1 MEETKVLDIWKELA
15 MEMRPKIRYWLPG
28 AAMDESDLRL
38 EVQKLY
44 ERGFGGIEAVV
55 LASLPEDIA
64 RSEDGWG
71 TKNWDKM
78 MAILADETD
87 RLGMSLDIAIGP
99 GWPIASPAIKDA
111 DDVAA
116 LCELTW
122 GAIEVEAGSHYSGS
136 LPQRRT
142 IREEGTARLVHV
154 LAYQK
159 MEEQILS
166 QTSYMD
172 LMPYVRDGQLDVTFP
187 TGEGGKFVI
196 FAFYQQPA
204 VHKINSDQTYTIDHL
219 SIEGAEACEKYWDE
233 VFAKNDFSSMESF
246 FCDSLEYNV
255 ALDWTPKLL
264 EEFQNRRGY
273 SLLPFLP
280 FIGLPNL
287 YPPCD
292 IPGFQLDD
300 PDISEAVNHDYLE
313 TLTQCYCENH
323 LSVLERI
330 AEKYGKTVRYQV
342 AYNKPFEIE
351 RSALYVEIPEN
362 EALGRCFMDGQ
373 KTMAAAAH
381 LGRKKRYS
389 FECAA
394 EFGHS
399 YGQSYEDLFWWVKRS
414 LMSGMNAQVLH
425 GASYSGKYTGTLASG
440 EQIAGTQWPGYEGF
454 GKLVSNYWN
463 RTLSLE
469 DARGCIDTMT
479 RLNTIFR
486 KQAKIDCAIFRSS
499 YSNDGAGSEH
509 ALYPDDGILS
519 NRGYSYEFV
528 SDFLL
533 HLPACKVTNGLLDE
547 EGVAYQCLII
557 PPQKRVSVSF
567 LQKVKELA
575 MAGLPVV
582 WVGEKPQYSLF
593 YSEIRTKE
601 TEHFFWNIL
610 DCVWSMTKIVHVKA
624 LAEVPDKL
632 TQIGVKARIMLD
644 GDMDI
649 ATAVRTEAEKK
660 YYAVYGYNR
669 VEYTPTTPNPDEL
682 AVSALYRKGT
692 TKGTYER
699 PGSSSRRSVALKLQ
713 GTGAVYRCNPW
724 TGSQELEDFSMD
736 EQGYM
741 AGTVVLE
748 EDELAIF
755 VLKEKEVPVRK
766 KKSLGELE
774 YPVSFSMLELEAFE
788 PERADEVSFLR
799 SHFVKTNYILHLEQL
814 LPWTELSVE
823 LKNFAGRGTYT
834 GIVDIEQKQQ
844 GRSYMLCLG
853 NVSDTFRVFVNG
865 EESEFP
871 DQVMNTVDVTE
882 LLKDGRNEI
891 KVVVTSNLY
900 NRLFHENMTAF
911 GMPVPYCP
919 RKYGIWESEGKKIAL
934 IER

>member
-1 MEETKVLDIWKELA
+1 M
-15 MEMRPKIRYWLPG
+15 
-28 AAMDESDLRL
+28 
-38 EVQKLY
+38 
-44 ERGFGGIEAVV
+44 
-55 LASLPEDIA
+55 
-64 RSEDGWG
+64 
-71 TKNWDKM
+71 
-78 MAILADETD
+78 
-87 RLGMSLDIAIGP
+87 
-99 GWPIASPAIKDA
+99 
-111 DDVAA
+111 
-116 LCELTW
+116 
-122 GAIEVEAGSHYSGS
+122 
-136 LPQRRT
+136 
-142 IREEGTARLVHV
+142 
-154 LAYQK
+154 
-159 MEEQILS
+159 S

-187 TGEGGKFVI
+187 TGEGGKFVV

-204 VHKINSDQTYTIDHL
+204 VHKINSDQTYAIDHL

-255 ALDWTPKLL
+255 ALDWTTKLL

-292 IPGFQLDD
+292 IPGFQLDA
-300 PDISEAVNHDYLE
+300 PDISEAVNYDYLE

-373 KTMAAAAH
+373 KTMAAAVH

-469 DARGCIDTMT
+469 DARGCMDTMT

-528 SDFLL
+528 SDFYCICRL
-533 HLPACKVTNGLLDE
+533 
-547 EGVAYQCLII
+547 
-557 PPQKRVSVSF
+557 
-567 LQKVKELA
+567 
-575 MAGLPVV
+575 
-582 WVGEKPQYSLF
+582 
-593 YSEIRTKE
+593 
-601 TEHFFWNIL
+601 
-610 DCVWSMTKIVHVKA
+610 
-624 LAEVPDKL
+624 
-632 TQIGVKARIMLD
+632 
-644 GDMDI
+644 
-649 ATAVRTEAEKK
+649 VR
-660 YYAVYGYNR
+660 
-669 VEYTPTTPNPDEL
+669 
-682 AVSALYRKGT
+682 
-692 TKGTYER
+692 
-699 PGSSSRRSVALKLQ
+699 
-713 GTGAVYRCNPW
+713 
-724 TGSQELEDFSMD
+724 
-736 EQGYM
+736 
-741 AGTVVLE
+741 
-748 EDELAIF
+748 
-755 VLKEKEVPVRK
+755 
-766 KKSLGELE
+766 
-774 YPVSFSMLELEAFE
+774 
-788 PERADEVSFLR
+788 
-799 SHFVKTNYILHLEQL
+799 
-814 LPWTELSVE
+814 
-823 LKNFAGRGTYT
+823 
-834 GIVDIEQKQQ
+834 
-844 GRSYMLCLG
+844 
-853 NVSDTFRVFVNG
+853 
-865 EESEFP
+865 
-871 DQVMNTVDVTE
+871 
-882 LLKDGRNEI
+882 
-891 KVVVTSNLY
+891 
-900 NRLFHENMTAF
+900 
-911 GMPVPYCP
+911 
-919 RKYGIWESEGKKIAL
+919 
-934 IER
+934 